1 MASLGD
7 IFTTAKNIVT
17 AINGWSQTT
26 LQVEGNASATE
37 ITEIA
42 AAALVKIGEGRIA
55 RVSVIVGG
63 SAVGYIHDAIL
74 STASGPRVYTIPNTV
89 GVYEVNM
96 PVSSGIVVAPGTGQT
111 VSISYS

>member
-37 ITEIA
+37 IA
-42 AAALVKIGEGRIA
+42 AAAVVKIGEGRIA